1 MNLSASLPRVNQG
14 IRVPQIR
21 LIGAKGEQIGIVEAA
36 EGLRRA
42 REEGLDLVEVAPL
55 AKPPVCRILDYGK
68 FLYALSKKEK
78 EARRKHKT
86 IEIKEVKLTSKIGEH
101 DYQTKLRNGR
111 RFLEKGDR
119 VKLTLF
125 FRGREITHLEIG
137 LKMIERFTQDL
148 ADWAVVER
156 NTGLEGKAIQVY
168 FAPKA
173 GGKKSAPARPAEAPG
188 QNEKGQTNSSHAE
201 IKDEQSS
208 KKTV

>member
-1 MNLSASLPRVNQG
+1 MNLTGSMPRVNQG

-21 LIGAKGEQIGIVEAA
+21 LIGAKGEQIGIVEAS

-86 IEIKEVKLTSKIGEH
+86 IEVKEVKLTSKIAEH
-101 DYQTKLRNGR
+101 DYQTKLRNAR

-119 VKLTLF
+119 IKLTLF

-137 LKMIERFTQDL
+137 LKMIERFRQDL
-148 ADWAVVER
+148 VDWAVVER

-168 FAPKA
+168 FAPKI
-173 GGKKSAPARPAEAPG
+173 GGKKSAPARAIATPS
-188 QNEKGQTNSSHAE
+188 QNEKGQTSSSNAE
-201 IKDEQSS
+201 IKNEQGSQ
-208 KKTV
+208 KTV

>member
-173 GGKKSAPARPAEAPG
+173 GGKKSAPARAAAAPG

>member
-173 GGKKSAPARPAEAPG
+173 GGKKSAPARAAAAPG

-201 IKDEQSS
+201 IKNEQSS